1 VFGDP
6 ISSIPGRLAATYSYV
21 DNAVVQGQ
29 TYVYGI
35 AAQDCTPALSAVV
48 SSAAVTIP

>member
-1 VFGDP
+1 MKD
-6 ISSIPGRLAATYSYV
+6 S
-21 DNAVVQGQ
+21 

-35 AAQDCTPALSAVV
+35 AAQDCTPALSSVV